1 MSDIAIIMKRPITV
15 AELPTFLRS
24 ADTAGMSEEERQRLV
39 DYLARNPL
47 AGDVIEGTG
56 GVRKV
61 RYAKPGTGRSGGYR
75 AIYYY
80 YDEEAPLFAIY
91 AFGKNQQANLIPD
104 QKKAAAKFVDAIKAK
119 IRADRSE
126 RETKCPKRER

>member
-1 MSDIAIIMKRPITV
+1 
-15 AELPTFLRS
+15 
-24 ADTAGMSEEERQRLV
+24 MSEEERQRLV

-47 AGDVIEGTG
+47 AGDVIEGTS

-80 YDEEAPLFAIY
+80 YDEEVPLFVIY
-91 AFGKNQQANLIPD
+91 AYGKNQQATLAPD
-104 QKKAAAKFVDAIKAK
+104 QKKAATKLVDAIKARIK
-119 IRADRSE
+119 ADRSE
-126 RETKCPKRER
+126 RETKCPKPER